1 MNNVKCKCVG
11 SVFRL
16 MAIFIAFKDLETLKS
31 LKDRFPQSPTMYV
44 CNKVDT
50 TREAQEFDN
59 SEDEEDGNDD
69 DENGNGRHTVSKGEK
84 VFNQLKRR
92 GLVSD
97 DSWETCPL
105 FHAISAKEVREERL
119 ERRPSKATERF
130 NTFESNLQH
139 LFKTVVKTHTR
150 RVVQKLLVLQE
161 TFVNAV
167 HVQRTLITEKANVLP
182 EIIKKGNEIEMK
194 MFESLSELTF
204 SSEEAK
210 RMIVE
215 KIKCLKEE
223 FLHEAEVYKVPNQ
236 RRLKRSAQT
245 MLKSD
250 LSSLPR
256 NDTVSLRNFD
266 FVLERFLSDMRGSI
280 LEKMCNSLTICVELA
295 MKDLVNDI
303 TKAVIDFNEDLT
315 DPIVSR
321 ILEESYDIQFLAVKA
336 GTDEMLQI
344 VLNGLLDSIKEAVC
358 VVLRREISG
367 PLSGKRLSTYSK
379 KDVDNKENRRSIV
392 NSLLKTI
399 DETHVAQSVHEACF
413 SRLQKMH
420 ELFEVAMASL
430 ESLQTDFAK
439 CQIASRLEEFDV
451 NFTPQIRTLAV
462 EGMALQNMQN
472 RGPVG
477 LGAWIANT
485 RHGVI
490 YDCVS
495 ERWCKVSP
503 RKQCAVKVLKK
514 GDLGEEIWNQT
525 AVDLVNT
532 M

>member
-1 MNNVKCKCVG
+1 
-11 SVFRL
+11 
-16 MAIFIAFKDLETLKS
+16 
-31 LKDRFPQSPTMYV
+31 MYV

-59 SEDEEDGNDD
+59 SEDEDDDGD
-69 DENGNGRHTVSKGEK
+69 DENGNGRYTVSKGEK
-84 VFNQLKRR
+84 VFNQLKGR
-92 GLVSD
+92 GFVSD

-105 FHAISAKEVREERL
+105 FHAISAKEVREERVG
-119 ERRPSKATERF
+119 RRPSIATERF
-130 NTFESNLQH
+130 NTFESNLHH

-167 HVQRTLITEKANVLP
+167 QVQRTLITEKAYVLP
-182 EIIKKGNEIEMK
+182 EIIRKGNEIEMK
-194 MFESLSELTF
+194 MFKSLSELTF

-210 RMIVE
+210 RTIVE
-215 KIKCLKEE
+215 NIKCLKED

-236 RRLKRSAQT
+236 RRLKRGAQT

-250 LSSLPR
+250 LSALPR
-256 NDTVSLRNFD
+256 NDSVSLRDFD
-266 FVLERFLSDMRGSI
+266 FVLERFVSDMKGSI
-280 LEKMCNSLTICVELA
+280 LEKMCNSLTICVESA

-303 TKAVIDFNEDLT
+303 TKAVIDFNEGLA

-321 ILEESYDIQFLAVKA
+321 ILEDSYDIQFLAAKA

-344 VLNGLLDSIKEAVC
+344 VLNGLLDSIKEAVS

-367 PLSGKRLSTYSK
+367 PLSGKRLSTYSRR
-379 KDVDNKENRRSIV
+379 DVDSKESRRSIV
-392 NSLLKTI
+392 HSLLMTI
-399 DETHVAQSVHEACF
+399 NEKQVAESVHEACF

-420 ELFEVAMASL
+420 ELFGVAMTSL
-430 ESLQTDFAK
+430 ESLQTDFAN

-472 RGPVG
+472 RGPVE

-490 YDCVS
+490 YDCIS

-503 RKQCAVKVLKK
+503 RRQCAVKVLKK

-525 AVDLVNT
+525 AVDLVN
-532 M
+532 MM